1 MTAETER
8 TLPEGKPVRTR
19 VRREQKRAL
28 ETKEAILEAALI
40 EFSDKGFDGAS
51 TRNISI
57 TAEVN
62 HRLIGHHFGTK
73 EELWKATAKYV
84 FGAYTKKLRERYVN
98 LNDVDEPV
106 MLRLMLREFILFS
119 AKVPHLFR
127 FMVQANIGERAR
139 LDWLIENH
147 IRPGMPFELTVLKKA
162 QEVGLIRKGDLLH
175 WRYIFIGAATSIFT
189 LAGEYQSNAK
199 EDPFDDAV
207 LSKHVDMVLSMFLL
221 QDSQSAPTEGSLALA
236 G

>member
-8 TLPEGKPVRTR
+8 TLLEAKPVRTR
-19 VRREQKRAL
+19 MRREQKRAL
-28 ETKEAILEAALI
+28 ETKDAILEAALI

-84 FGAYTKKLRERYVN
+84 FGAYTKKLRERYAN

-106 MLRLMLREFILFS
+106 MLREFILFS

-147 IRPGMPFELTVLKKA
+147 ILPGMPFELTVLKKA

-207 LSKHVDMVLSMFLL
+207 LNKHVDMVLSMFLL
-221 QDSQSAPTEGSLALA
+221 QDTKSAPADGPLALA